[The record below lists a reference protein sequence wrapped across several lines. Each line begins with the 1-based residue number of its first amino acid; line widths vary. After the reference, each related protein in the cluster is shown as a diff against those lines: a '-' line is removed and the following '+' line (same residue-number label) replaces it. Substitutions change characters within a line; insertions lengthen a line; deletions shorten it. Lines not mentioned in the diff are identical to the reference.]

1 MNVVQPKA
9 VILYAKL
16 GSVYYPV
23 ACAKDVQITT
33 TSDLYE
39 LAPRSSRVFR
49 EYEYGRINAEI
60 SGSGLSVID
69 GGNSL
74 YTIFDIIGTQFNS
87 VKWLA
92 KFSMMDYS
100 GLYRVFECQVLVKEI
115 SISGSANA
123 MSSYTYNLQVSGD
136 IVLSTSYVANS
147 NPEIKIFE
155 HTAAGP
161 QSSQVITTT
170 GTTATMLVVYIN
182 GVSKKINIYPDAYG
196 ADEVQWRA
204 DNDTLYFGTN
214 LVAGDKLKVVY
225 IDLA

>member
-39 LAPRSSRVFR
+39 LAPRSSKVFR
-49 EYEYGRINAEI
+49 EYEYGRISGEI
-60 SGSGLSVID
+60 SGSGISVID
-69 GGNSL
+69 GGNTL

-100 GLYRVFECQVLVKEI
+100 GLYRVFECQVLVKDLT
-115 SISGSANA
+115 ISGSASA
-123 MSSYTYNLQVSGD
+123 LSSYTYSLQISGE

-155 HTAAGP
+155 ATAAGS
-161 QSSQVITTT
+161 QSSQVIPTT
-170 GTTATMLVVYIN
+170 GTTATMLLVYVN
-182 GVSKKINIYPDAYG
+182 GVSKKINIYPDAYTSN
-196 ADEVQWRA
+196 EVQWRQ

-225 IDLA
+225 IDIA